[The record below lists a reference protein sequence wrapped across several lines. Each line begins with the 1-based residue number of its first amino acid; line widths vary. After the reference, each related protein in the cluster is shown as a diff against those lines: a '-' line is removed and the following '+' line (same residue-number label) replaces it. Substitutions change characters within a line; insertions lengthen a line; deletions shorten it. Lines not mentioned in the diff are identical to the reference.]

1 MNTLSR
7 LASAC
12 LLVALATPA
21 AAHPGGASPAPP
33 RADRTAEVRVAE
45 MKTFNLLNPMPF
57 PIDIRV
63 LGDAPGFPK
72 VVKAPGPSGAPIP
85 IPYPDITMKV
95 RVRPSGTSKW
105 SPIFTLPWK
114 SGSITLPGF

>member
-1 MNTLSR
+1 VNTLSR

-21 AAHPGGASPAPP
+21 AALPGTSSPDRL
-33 RADRTAEVRVAE
+33 RADPAAELQFAE
-45 MKTFNLLNPMPF
+45 TKIFKLLNPMPF
-57 PIDIRV
+57 PVQVRV
-63 LGDAPGFPK
+63 LGDGPTFPMVVLAP
-72 VVKAPGPSGAPIP
+72 APPAPPVP
-85 IPYPDITMKV
+85 IPYPNTKMQV
-95 RVRPSGTSKW
+95 QVRPAGTSTW